1 MVQMNWNVYI
11 MDIKIVFFQGLEIEW
26 EIFVKL
32 LFEVGCKGVVWQLW
46 KCVYGL
52 FDVFISWYNRV
63 KELFVSCDVIDL
75 KVDLVVF
82 LWENG
87 D

>member
-1 MVQMNWNVYI
+1 

-32 LFEVGCKGVVWQLW
+32 LFEVGCEGVVWQLW

-52 FDVFISWYNRV
+52 FDVFFSWYNRV
-63 KELFVSCDVIDL
+63 KELFVSCDVIVL
-75 KVDLVVF
+75 KVNLVVF